1 MKSLNIGVVAYG
13 VTPEIV
19 FVRVPNER
27 GRWMLVD
34 RCVVEV
40 DCPHCYAIAG
50 EPCRRAWPE
59 WRRVET
65 PPPAP
70 DAIRYHVTVHV
81 KRKQAWAQQTG
92 HRFPA
97 KRAKP
102 HKLRIT
108 AAELSE
114 LRQELDDLPPDPEPL
129 DIDVP
134 VTRKEEAE
142 NGD

>member
-1 MKSLNIGVVAYG
+1 MKSLNIGLVAYG
-13 VTPEIV
+13 LDTSKA

-27 GRWMLVD
+27 GRWMLTD
-34 RCVVEV
+34 RSVAEV

-81 KRKQAWAQQTG
+81 KRKQAWAKATG

-97 KRAKP
+97 RHAAP
-102 HKLRIT
+102 HKPRIT
-108 AAELSE
+108 AAELA
-114 LRQELDDLPPDPEPL
+114 ELDRPLEDLPPDPEPM

-134 VTRKEEAE
+134 VTRR
-142 NGD
+142 D